1 MPLVFPRSK
10 PLGAN
15 HSRAQSAISEDSTF
29 PTKVID
35 YLKFDIFD
43 SKTKQI
49 IDDGTIYLYLPAGM
63 KESYGVKYNGVELGF
78 AGNAV
83 LTEAGKVIESGG
95 ELDEGFGERMKQAA
109 GTGKSALLYGAGA
122 KFISGAVGLSG
133 VGTASNLGANDASA
147 LIDQKIFNPY
157 EKAIFAGV
165 NGFRSHNFNFNL
177 VPKSSQDVSDIY
189 RIVDTLRL
197 SMLPGVSSNNKW
209 LTIPEFFK
217 ISIVRYS
224 DSGNSETISNP
235 RNGSRGGMLN
245 LLMQFPTELVLKN
258 MSVDFANDT
267 LQTTNE
273 GQDLVDFGPSA
284 YRLSLAFQ
292 ETAYLT
298 KESFAG
304 FGRGQGMTLNAT
316 GGHAS
321 DPPTRNNN
329 VRSSRGARSL
339 GRNVGDFFNNLS
351 NFA

>member
-15 HSRAQSAISEDSTF
+15 HSRAQDAISEDSTF
-29 PTKVID
+29 PTKVVD
-35 YLKFDIFD
+35 YLKFEIFD
-43 SKTKQI
+43 SKKKQL
-49 IDDGTIYLYLPAGM
+49 IDDGTIYLYLPPGM

-78 AGNAV
+78 AGQAV
-83 LTEAGKVIESGG
+83 LNEAGKVIEAGG
-95 ELDEGFGERMKQAA
+95 ELDEGFGERMKAA
-109 GTGKSALLYGAGA
+109 ASTGKSALLYGAA
-122 KFISGAVGLSG
+122 STVISGAVGLSK
-133 VGTASNLGANDASA
+133 VGNASNLSANDASA
-147 LIDQKIFNPY
+147 LLDQKIFNPY

-189 RIVDTLRL
+189 RIVDTLRM
-197 SMLPGVSSNNKW
+197 SMLPGVSSQNKW
-209 LTIPEFFK
+209 LTIPEYFK
-217 ISIVRYS
+217 ISIVRYT
-224 DSGNSETISNP
+224 DNGNSETIQNP
-235 RNGSRGGMLN
+235 RNGARGGMLN
-245 LLMQFPTELVLKN
+245 LLMQFPTDLVLKN

-273 GQDLVDFGPSA
+273 QQDLVDFGPSS

-321 DPPTRNNN
+321 DPPTRNS
-329 VRSSRGARSL
+329 VMRSRNARSL
-339 GRNVGDFFNNLS
+339 GRNIGDFGPFFS
-351 NFA
+351 GGIG

>member
-29 PTKVID
+29 PTKVVD

-78 AGNAV
+78 AGNTV
-83 LTEAGKVIESGG
+83 LNEAGAIIDSKG
-95 ELDEGFGERMKQAA
+95 EIDDGFGVRMQEAA
-109 GTGKSALLYGAGA
+109 KSGKSAMLFGAA
-122 KFISGAVGLSG
+122 SKVISGAVGLSG
-133 VGTASNLGANDASA
+133 VGNASNLGANDVSA
-147 LIDQKIFNPY
+147 LLDQKIFNPY

-177 VPKSSQDVSDIY
+177 VPKTSQDVTDIY
-189 RIVDTLRL
+189 KIVDALRMA
-197 SMLPGVSSNNKW
+197 MLPGVSGENKW

-224 DSGNSETISNP
+224 DSGESETISNP
-235 RNGSRGGMLN
+235 KNGARGGMLN
-245 LLMQFPTELVLKN
+245 LLMQFPTELVLKS

-267 LQTTNE
+267 LQTTSE

-284 YRLSLAFQ
+284 YRMSLAFQ
-292 ETAYLT
+292 ETSYLT

-304 FGRGQGMTLNAT
+304 V
-316 GGHAS
+316 
-321 DPPTRNNN
+321 DPPSRNGI
-329 VRSSRGARSL
+329 RRPSRGARSL
-339 GRNVGDFFNNLS
+339 GRNIGDFGPFNS
-351 NFA
+351 GGFA

>member
-29 PTKVID
+29 PTKVVD

-43 SKTKQI
+43 SKKKTI

-78 AGNAV
+78 AGQAV
-83 LTEAGKVIESGG
+83 LNEAGKIIDSGG
-95 ELDEGFGERMKQAA
+95 EIDDGFGVRMQEAA
-109 GTGKSALLYGAGA
+109 KSGKSAMLFGAA
-122 KFISGAVGLSG
+122 SKVISGAVGLSG
-133 VGTASNLGANDASA
+133 VGNASNLGANDVSA
-147 LIDQKIFNPY
+147 LLDQKIFNPY

-177 VPKSSQDVSDIY
+177 VPKTSQDVTDIY
-189 RIVDTLRL
+189 KIVDALRMA
-197 SMLPGVSSNNKW
+197 MLPGVSGENKW

-224 DSGNSETISNP
+224 DSGESETISNP
-235 RNGSRGGMLN
+235 KNGARGGMLN
-245 LLMQFPTELVLKN
+245 LLMQFPTELVLKS

-267 LQTTNE
+267 LQTTSE

-284 YRLSLAFQ
+284 YRMSLAFQ
-292 ETAYLT
+292 ETSYLT
-298 KESFAG
+298 KESFKG
-304 FGRGQGMTLNAT
+304 V
-316 GGHAS
+316 
-321 DPPTRNNN
+321 DPPSRNGI
-329 VRSSRGARSL
+329 RRPSRGARSL
-339 GRNVGDFFNNLS
+339 GRNIGDFGPFNS
-351 NFA
+351 GGFA